1 VLLNRRVVTCS
12 ETANRHCKRFS
23 KFCRIGNHSLCRFF
37 NLRKEAQR
45 RASSDTPSTL
55 SDAEVKRSA
64 VEHWLTSQDD
74 GATVKAAL
82 AFGVTLPEI
91 SEAVANEFYKHQEAA
106 LDDEAVA

>member
-1 VLLNRRVVTCS
+1 MGRLVTRS
-12 ETANRHCKRFS
+12 RTGNPCKSFS
-23 KFCRIGNHSLCRFF
+23 IHSRLGTHSLCRFF

-45 RASSDTPSTL
+45 RANSENPSTL
-55 SDAEVKRSA
+55 SDAEVKRYA
-64 VEHWLTSQDD
+64 MEHWLTSQDD